1 MALAF
6 DGGAPTKKEIADF
19 VEYLLMFY
27 AEGEL
32 YDAGM
37 TEEDAIEC
45 TYRYLQ
51 GDFECIEENWVRDEF
66 GFKVPTHLWG
76 GGDTL
81 DREKVFEIYET
92 MREVA

>member
-6 DGGAPTKKEIADF
+6 DGGAPTKQEIADF

-37 TEEDAIEC
+37 TEEDALEC
-45 TYRYLQ
+45 AHKYLE
-51 GDFECIEENWVRDEF
+51 GNYPCVKENWVKDEF
-66 GFKVPTHLWG
+66 GNPVPTHLWG

-81 DREKVFEIYET
+81 DREKTFEIFET